1 MKRIIAIV
9 ILVMISLCFSS
20 CRSSK
25 DMNSSDANVSSGT
38 TSESTLD
45 STIIEEPTNAESNT
59 ESSVESNAE
68 QQPSSTQQPSSI
80 RQPSSTQQ
88 PSSNTQPKAPTK
100 TKPNF
105 GKLVVSIKD
114 LTKQVPYYSFELT
127 GKIVDCLVDED
138 LIYIVCK
145 NKINLYDG
153 NTGKVVYSNFLPSRP
168 AEMHM
173 YGDELWI
180 SFPELSCINIYN
192 KSDFKLLK
200 TVKMSK
206 VFSFDVDD
214 NYIYFSGEARQQFVY
229 RYNLTTQK
237 EELLFLD
244 NDTLDKDFFEP
255 AILVDKNTSMLY
267 VAETNTTACKLY
279 LYNTETL
286 ELCGVFE
293 STPSSGPSV
302 GFGNDVRKI
311 LLLDGY
317 VYWNGFKVNPTVLWK
332 AEQSYGSEDGGPGI
346 LFADSDYVATR
357 VGVYEN
363 ISGKLVVPF
372 KPHSLGFEENSKFAI
387 TKSKNIMY
395 SDGEKLYIFYG

>member
-38 TSESTLD
+38 TSESTLE
-45 STIIEEPTNAESNT
+45 STIIEEHTNAESNT

-68 QQPSSTQQPSSI
+68 QQPSSTQPPSSTQQPSSI

-168 AEMHM
+168 GAMHM

-200 TVKMSK
+200 TVKMSR

-214 NYIYFSGEARQQFVY
+214 NYIYFSREERQQFVY

-244 NDTLDKDFFEP
+244 NDTLDKDFFNSS
-255 AILVDKNTSMLY
+255 IL
-267 VAETNTTACKLY
+267 
-279 LYNTETL
+279 
-286 ELCGVFE
+286 
-293 STPSSGPSV
+293 SS
-302 GFGNDVRKI
+302 
-311 LLLDGY
+311 L
-317 VYWNGFKVNPTVLWK
+317 
-332 AEQSYGSEDGGPGI
+332 
-346 LFADSDYVATR
+346 
-357 VGVYEN
+357 
-363 ISGKLVVPF
+363 ISGS
-372 KPHSLGFEENSKFAI
+372 SLFSKV
-387 TKSKNIMY
+387 TS
-395 SDGEKLYIFYG
+395 